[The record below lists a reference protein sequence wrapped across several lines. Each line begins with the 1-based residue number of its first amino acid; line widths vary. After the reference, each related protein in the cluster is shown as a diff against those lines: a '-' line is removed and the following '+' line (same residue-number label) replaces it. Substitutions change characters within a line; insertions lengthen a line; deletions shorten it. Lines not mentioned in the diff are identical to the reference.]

1 MKRRYVL
8 AIAVFGAWC
17 AVAPARA
24 EPVVTLPLNQTAK
37 DKAEQEPPAPAPKP
51 ATDKT
56 AAATPKTPL
65 SPQAI
70 ITIPP
75 PEFTAEPLGLP
86 AIEFDPSALPPPA
99 LAPANEKPA
108 IAARLPQPKP
118 PLPKSA
124 AEKKPPPRGVM
135 QPIDDI
141 PGGKA
146 YVAAPGKA
154 PVFRCF
160 VRDVMA
166 FYDRTHIR
174 CYNKARGKLN
184 FFAVDT
190 GQPVAAS
197 VLEKGLAAMQSGKPA
212 TITFAPGSDLNPSNC
227 ERANCRR
234 LIDIQ
239 N

>member
-1 MKRRYVL
+1 MKRRYML
-8 AIAVFGAWC
+8 AVVAFGACC
-17 AVAPARA
+17 AAVPARA
-24 EPVVTLPLNQTAK
+24 ESVVTLPLNQTAK
-37 DKAEQEPPAPAPKP
+37 EKSEKPPAPAPKP
-51 ATDKT
+51 AADKT
-56 AAATPKTPL
+56 AATTATPL

-70 ITIPP
+70 VTVPP
-75 PEFTAEPLGLP
+75 PEFTAEPLGPP
-86 AIEFDPSALPPPA
+86 AIEFDESALPLPPA
-99 LAPANEKPA
+99 LAPAKEKPA
-108 IAARLPQPKP
+108 AAARLPQPKP
-118 PLPKSA
+118 PLPKST
-124 AEKKPPPRGVM
+124 AERNPPPRGVM
-135 QPIDDI
+135 QPVDDS

-227 ERANCRR
+227 DRANCRR